1 MRVDSR
7 RAWGDHLPPY
17 PKSCINLTV
26 VQYVIGEEINN
37 IKGSIEYEPAS
48 KLIVLSMADKD
59 KRSYIR

>member
-7 RAWGDHLPPY
+7 RAGKITCHRIRNRASVS
-17 PKSCINLTV
+17 KV